1 MRFLRFLRRAAGLL
15 YGLLW
20 RLLFFLLCVAVAL
33 FSRQRT
39 PSLSWLPWV
48 VGAASAYALFAPRKI
63 NLFARLFFTG
73 RVRRVL
79 TGLALLFVFVGTL
92 GLGLAA
98 YRALPDAHFASL
110 ETGFS
115 ESGLL
120 RDQYVLF
127 LVPHQDDDV
136 NMAASTIEAYVQ
148 AGSEVYVAFLTNG
161 DHDGLNSLRLTEAL
175 TCMEAMGV
183 PQENTYFLGYGDGWQ
198 GAHLYDRAPDEPA
211 ISHIGRDRTYGLFG
225 HEDLRTQLDGTPSL
239 YTRANCLRDVRALVD
254 LLFPDVIYCVDY
266 DDHADHRMTSL
277 LLEEALGQM
286 LNEDPA
292 YRPRVFKA
300 LTYRT
305 AWNGPSD
312 YYALPFRQTVCPQSS
327 PYPLVTP
334 AYRWQE
340 RVRFPVL
347 NGYAAYTKTA
357 SRVHALHEIYASQHA
372 VVHSGNVANGDQV
385 FFERATDSLLYRQR
399 MTASSGDAALLTDF
413 KLYDSSDL
421 RAFTRFDRGVWS
433 PTDAQ
438 RTVRVTFDAPQDVN
452 TVTLWDNPSESD
464 NVLHAELLF
473 SDGSCVQVPALDPL
487 GAKNEISF
495 DTKRG
500 IEWIE
505 LRLTDVE
512 GEKAGLTEWEAALK
526 AAQPTQFIKLMDGN
540 GDFLYEAPSQ
550 AEMKLRLYAWPALSG
565 NETFTLSVLRE
576 GAGQAEK
583 QSGLSADALAFRAQ
597 GNGTY
602 RVRVTCE
609 QDASLFDE
617 CVLRVGDP
625 LRWQRFLQWFEY
637 RYDALDYW
645 YYDKTWADRKTII

>member
-20 RLLFFLLCVAVAL
+20 RLLFFLLGVAVAL
-33 FSRQRT
+33 FSVQRT
-39 PSLSWLPWV
+39 PALSYLPWV
-48 VGAASAYALFAPRKI
+48 VGVALAYALFAPRKI

-73 RVRRVL
+73 RVRRTL

-92 GLGLAA
+92 GLGYAA
-98 YRALPDAHFASL
+98 FRALPDAHFAPV
-110 ETGFS
+110 ETGFTDS
-115 ESGLL
+115 DLL

-136 NMAASTIEAYVQ
+136 NMAASTLEAYVQ

-161 DHDGLNSLRLTEAL
+161 DYKGLNNLRLTEAL
-175 TCMEAMGV
+175 ECMDALGV
-183 PQENTYFLGYGDGWQ
+183 PRDHAYFLGYGDDWK

-211 ISHIGRDRTYGLFG
+211 ISHVGRDHTYGLYG
-225 HEDLRTQLDGTPSL
+225 HEDLRTQLDGEPSL

-277 LLEEALGQM
+277 LLEEAVGQM

-312 YYALPFRQTVCPQSS
+312 YYAIPFRQTVCPGGS

-340 RVRFPVL
+340 RVRFPVR
-347 NGYAAYTKTA
+347 NGYAAYTKAA
-357 SRVHALHEIYASQHA
+357 SRVHALHGIYASQHA

-385 FFERATDSLLYRQR
+385 FFERATDSLLYGQR
-399 MTASSGDAALLTDF
+399 MRASSGDAALLTDF
-413 KLYDSSDL
+413 KLFDTSDI
-421 RAFTRFDRGVWS
+421 RALTCFDRGVWN

-438 RTVRVTFDAPQDVN
+438 RTVRVTFETPQDVN
-452 TVTLWDNPSESD
+452 TVTLWDNPSVSD
-464 NVLHAELLF
+464 NVLSAELLF
-473 SDGSCVQVPALDPL
+473 SDGSRVQVPALDPL
-487 GAKNEISF
+487 GAKNEIAF

-500 IEWIE
+500 VEWIE
-505 LRLTDVE
+505 LRLTEVE
-512 GEKAGLTEWEAALK
+512 GENAGLTEWEAALRT
-526 AAQPTQFIKLMDGN
+526 AQPTQFVKLMDED
-540 GDFLYEAPSQ
+540 GDFLYEAPAP
-550 AEMKLRLYAWPALSG
+550 AETKLSLYAWPALSG
-565 NETFTLSVLRE
+565 DETFTLSVSRE
-576 GAGQAEK
+576 GAQQAQT
-583 QSGLSADALAFRAQ
+583 QSGLSADALSLRAPES
-597 GNGTY
+597 GTY

-609 QDASLFDE
+609 QDERLFDE
-617 CVLRVGDP
+617 CVLRVGDS
-625 LRWQRFLQWFEY
+625 LRWERFLQWFEY

-645 YYDKTWADRKTII
+645 YYNRTWEERETII